1 MVCSLFQIL
10 QSGANSKSLERKTV
24 CYNSKYISPDSCSY
38 TAKVQIVTKHI
49 YTFKESKPV
58 TLIDLSEHVVGVNE
72 VVKVLM
78 ETDTS
83 QY

>member
-1 MVCSLFQIL
+1 MNCFSSCSQEQTPKVLK
-10 QSGANSKSLERKTV
+10 GKTV

-38 TAKVQIVTKHI
+38 TANVHKVTKHI
-49 YTFKESKPV
+49 NTLKESKPV
-58 TLIDLSEHVVGVNE
+58 TLIDLSEYVVGVNE